1 MKNKELYSIFIVCLL
16 MMSSCLGDTNTQIT
30 VGEQEAVY
38 QTRPTQGFFVEGG
51 RFLYGTNLGVSGNN
65 GDCFLIQYSF
75 DSAAPELQN
84 SDSLS
89 IELIENPVP
98 VDLWPVDKNWTDTTV
113 VLKDEMLTKAITG
126 RDFYIRGRLF
136 LWSTHTVVENQKD
149 SFMISYNPENLYTQ
163 EDGKRIYNLYLRAI
177 ARIEVGEGEELPKG
191 QQLNLVNAFSVEE
204 FYNNNTPRKA
214 ATVTSPINGY
224 IKRDKNSS
232 PFSSFLDSISQAFPG
247 WDMMAITH
255 LIISLYISL
264 FFYLN
269 VFSLSPL
276 FICFSLFRPAV
287 NFIFYR
293 FRPVPDTGRRILIK
307 SRSIID
313 RYRKCVTAFFFLQ
326 ASFGGFYLGAY
337 LLNEAWQGLFKREK
351 DMKLCQRFVGY
362 SSSLM
367 FALNVVLMLLPEFFF
382 LRIFILYTFYIVW
395 EGAGPYMQVEEK
407 ERLKFAGITTVIIL
421 LTPAVIEFVLFM
433 LMPGLR
439 Y

>member
-16 MMSSCLGDTNTQIT
+16 MMSSCLWDTNTQIT

-204 FYNNNTPRKA
+204 FYNM
-214 ATVTSPINGY
+214 VS
-224 IKRDKNSS
+224 
-232 PFSSFLDSISQAFPG
+232 
-247 WDMMAITH
+247 
-255 LIISLYISL
+255 
-264 FFYLN
+264 
-269 VFSLSPL
+269 
-276 FICFSLFRPAV
+276 
-287 NFIFYR
+287 
-293 FRPVPDTGRRILIK
+293 
-307 SRSIID
+307 
-313 RYRKCVTAFFFLQ
+313 
-326 ASFGGFYLGAY
+326 
-337 LLNEAWQGLFKREK
+337 
-351 DMKLCQRFVGY
+351 
-362 SSSLM
+362 
-367 FALNVVLMLLPEFFF
+367 ALE
-382 LRIFILYTFYIVW
+382 
-395 EGAGPYMQVEEK
+395 EEK
-407 ERLKFAGITTVIIL
+407 GSNTFSIAINYASAFNKDTTACIWDR
-421 LTPAVIEFVLFM
+421 TEPIEYKINS
-433 LMPGLR
+433 R
-439 Y
+439 TE

>member
-149 SFMISYNPENLYTQ
+149 SFMISYNPENLYT
-163 EDGKRIYNLYLRAI
+163 
-177 ARIEVGEGEELPKG
+177 
-191 QQLNLVNAFSVEE
+191 
-204 FYNNNTPRKA
+204 
-214 ATVTSPINGY
+214 
-224 IKRDKNSS
+224 
-232 PFSSFLDSISQAFPG
+232 
-247 WDMMAITH
+247 
-255 LIISLYISL
+255 
-264 FFYLN
+264 
-269 VFSLSPL
+269 
-276 FICFSLFRPAV
+276 
-287 NFIFYR
+287 
-293 FRPVPDTGRRILIK
+293 
-307 SRSIID
+307 
-313 RYRKCVTAFFFLQ
+313 
-326 ASFGGFYLGAY
+326 
-337 LLNEAWQGLFKREK
+337 
-351 DMKLCQRFVGY
+351 
-362 SSSLM
+362 
-367 FALNVVLMLLPEFFF
+367 
-382 LRIFILYTFYIVW
+382 
-395 EGAGPYMQVEEK
+395 
-407 ERLKFAGITTVIIL
+407 
-421 LTPAVIEFVLFM
+421 
-433 LMPGLR
+433 
-439 Y
+439 